1 MPKVAGSVKELLAA
15 VDGIV
20 RIEGDRPVVVD
31 HDGLRTRGIYDLAWT
46 ATFGEDEATVEAA
59 RWIVWEASQAVG
71 ARSASIQ
78 ELYKARARGEYE
90 GMTVPA
96 INLRA
101 QTFDMARVIL
111 ETARR
116 TTARP
121 SSSSWPGRSRRTPSS
136 ESSSTQRVSWRAP
149 SPPAGRARS
158 SSRATTTSS
167 TPRSTPPTPR
177 R

>member
-15 VDGIV
+15 LDGIA
-20 RIEGDRPVVVD
+20 RIEGERLVVTD
-31 HDGLRTRGIYDLAWT
+31 EAGLRTRGIYEVIWT
-46 ATFGEDEATVEAA
+46 ATFSEDEATVEAA

-78 ELYKARARGEYE
+78 DLYNARARGDYD

-111 ETARR
+111 ETAKKNDS
-116 TTARP
+116 AAVIF
-121 SSSSWPGRSRRTPSS
+121 
-136 ESSSTQRVSWRAP
+136 EL
-149 SPPAGRARS
+149 
-158 SSRATTTSS
+158 
-167 TPRSTPPTPR
+167 
-177 R
+177 